1 MTKILRGVVV
11 IEFVRLTT
19 HLKVVKVYLKQCWQ
33 STNSHRIMRHKR
45 VFGEV
50 MFWKKSESQ
59 KAAPADA
66 HFTDEQRA
74 RLQAFRLPSWQQPV
88 PDDWWQ
94 KEGDRIIL
102 NLPFAAHERLL
113 QDLANEDCFSGY
125 TMSVRC
131 TIEKLQNSQPDLPLV
146 YGNVIVVSSGKGGVG
161 KSSVAVQLALA
172 LAETGAV
179 VGMLDADVY
188 GPSLPTM
195 LGGADE
201 KQAMSPQNK
210 LIPHLRHGVHVSS
223 MGYLADAKEAA
234 IWRGPMASAAL
245 QQLFRDS
252 QWPRLDYLVVDMP
265 PGTGDIQLTLAQ
277 KMPITGAVVVTTPQN
292 VALADAEKG
301 IAMFRK
307 MGIPLTGLVENMS
320 YYHCPKCGF
329 EEAIFGRD
337 GGQRVAQSYDVPL
350 LARLPLASA
359 VRKALDDGVPLVVSE
374 PKHELNQPIRAMAAA
389 IAGQLYLQ
397 EKAKCA

>member
-1 MTKILRGVVV
+1 
-11 IEFVRLTT
+11 
-19 HLKVVKVYLKQCWQ
+19 
-33 STNSHRIMRHKR
+33 
-45 VFGEV
+45 
-50 MFWKKSESQ
+50 MFWKKSGSR
-59 KAAPADA
+59 KAAPADGP
-66 HFTDEQRA
+66 FTEQQA
-74 RLQAFRLPSWQQPV
+74 AALQAFRLPSWQQPV
-88 PDDWWQ
+88 PQEWWQ
-94 KEGDRIIL
+94 KDDDTITL
-102 NLPFAAHERLL
+102 NLPFAAHSSLL
-113 QDLANEDCFSGY
+113 SELESSACFAG
-125 TMSVRC
+125 MRFKINC
-131 TIEKLQNSQPDLPLV
+131 RIEKLSNSQPELPLI

-172 LAETGAV
+172 LAETGATT
-179 VGMLDADVY
+179 GLLDADVY

-201 KQAMSPQNK
+201 KQDMSPQNK

-252 QWPRLDYLVVDMP
+252 QWPRLDYLVIDMP

-277 KMPITGAVVVTTPQN
+277 KMPVTGAVVVTTPQN

-307 MGIPLTGLVENMS
+307 VGIPLTGLVENMS
-320 YYHCPKCGF
+320 FYHCPNCGF
-329 EEAIFGRD
+329 EEAIFGRA
-337 GGQRVAQSYDVPL
+337 GGERVAHDYDVPL
-350 LARLPLASA
+350 LAQLPLASA
-359 VRKALDDGVPLVVSE
+359 VREALDAGAPLLASD
-374 PKHELNQPIRAMAAA
+374 PDHELNQPLRAMAAA

>member
-1 MTKILRGVVV
+1 
-11 IEFVRLTT
+11 
-19 HLKVVKVYLKQCWQ
+19 
-33 STNSHRIMRHKR
+33 
-45 VFGEV
+45 
-50 MFWKKSESQ
+50 MFWKKSASQ
-59 KAAPADA
+59 KTAPSAEQ
-66 HFTDEQRA
+66 FTDEQRA
-74 RLQAFRLPSWQQPV
+74 ALQAFRMPSWQQPL
-88 PDDWWQ
+88 PEKWWQ
-94 KEGDRIIL
+94 KDGPTITL
-102 NLPFAAHERLL
+102 SLPFAAHESLVNE
-113 QDLANEDCFSGY
+113 LAQMNCFADS
-125 TMSVRC
+125 TFKLRC
-131 TIEKLQNSQPDLPLV
+131 TIEKLPNSQPELPLL

-172 LAETGAV
+172 LAESGAE
-179 VGMLDADVY
+179 VGLLDADVY

-195 LGGADE
+195 LGGANE
-201 KQAMSPQNK
+201 KQSMSPQNK
-210 LIPHLRHGVHVSS
+210 LIPHVRHGVHVSS

-252 QWPRLDYLVVDMP
+252 QWPRLDYLIVDMP

-277 KMPITGAVVVTTPQN
+277 KMPVTGAVVVTTPQN

-307 MGIPLTGLVENMS
+307 VGIPLTGLVENMS
-320 YYHCPKCGF
+320 YYHCPNCGF

-337 GGQRVAQSYDVPL
+337 GGQRVAHDYQVPL
-350 LARLPLASA
+350 LGQLPLARA
-359 VRKALDDGVPLVVSE
+359 LREALDVGEPLLIADPE
-374 PKHELNQPIRAMAAA
+374 HELNQPIRAMAAA

>member
-1 MTKILRGVVV
+1 
-11 IEFVRLTT
+11 
-19 HLKVVKVYLKQCWQ
+19 
-33 STNSHRIMRHKR
+33 
-45 VFGEV
+45 
-50 MFWKKSESQ
+50 MFWKKSASQ
-59 KAAPADA
+59 KSAPSDGQ
-66 HFTDEQRA
+66 FTDEQRA
-74 RLQAFRLPSWQQPV
+74 ALQAFRLPSWQQPL
-88 PDDWWQ
+88 PEPWWQ
-94 KEGDRIIL
+94 KNGTTITL
-102 NLPFAAHERLL
+102 SLPFAAHDSLV
-113 QDLANEDCFSGY
+113 NELTQMSCFADY
-125 TMSVRC
+125 TFKLRC
-131 TIEKLQNSQPDLPLV
+131 TIEKLPNSQPELPLL

-172 LAETGAV
+172 LAETGAE
-179 VGMLDADVY
+179 VGLLDADVY

-195 LGGADE
+195 LGGANE

-210 LIPHLRHGVHVSS
+210 LIPHVRHGVHVSS

-252 QWPRLDYLVVDMP
+252 QWPRLDYLIVDMP

-277 KMPITGAVVVTTPQN
+277 KMPVTGAVVVTTPQN

-307 MGIPLTGLVENMS
+307 VGIPLTGLVENMS

-337 GGQRVAQSYDVPL
+337 GGQRVAHEYQVPL
-350 LARLPLASA
+350 LGQLPLASA
-359 VRKALDDGVPLVVSE
+359 LREALDVGEPLLVAE
-374 PKHELNQPIRAMAAA
+374 PEHELNQPIRAMAAA